1 DIADLLF
8 GALVAAH
15 GFLPGFFLLALH
27 RGKAALA
34 AAFTIQCLAQ
44 RQLAG
49 AAAVLAALATAVAV
63 VRPAAGVAVAV
74 GLAWASGADAL
85 GVGADGCGLGS
96 GTVGGGRRARRC
108 LGLGK
113 LGLFLFTQLG
123 LAGTALILFGFQPQG
138 FFTLTLF
145 TLFGLGFQPAAFAL
159 FLAGLF
165 LGSTLRS
172 LFDLAGLGG
181 LESSQTALHLGIR
194 DPGRALRRV
203 ARHGRGRTCACAAS
217 RSGLAGYDH
226 ALAFGLDDHVMGP
239 TVAEA
244 LLHMARTAAAKTQG
258 FLSVTI
264 AHPIFIPSRRVH
276 RRHARADQSV
286 CSRP

>member
-1 DIADLLF
+1 MAEFVDHQLGGVGVDGLVCRDHHAHFHQDLDDVGRAFGHAVGQFRDHDGFGQLDIADLLF

-74 GLAWASGADAL
+74 GLARASGADAL
-85 GVGADGCGLGS
+85 GFGADGCGLGS

-159 FLAGLF
+159 F
-165 LGSTLRS
+165 
-172 LFDLAGLGG
+172 
-181 LESSQTALHLGIR
+181 
-194 DPGRALRRV
+194 
-203 ARHGRGRTCACAAS
+203 
-217 RSGLAGYDH
+217 
-226 ALAFGLDDHVMGP
+226 
-239 TVAEA
+239 
-244 LLHMARTAAAKTQG
+244 
-258 FLSVTI
+258 
-264 AHPIFIPSRRVH
+264 
-276 RRHARADQSV
+276 
-286 CSRP
+286 